1 MSPFLIFMLQ
11 VSMQNYPSPTPEF
24 TTVFVFLV
32 GYVLLIF
39 IFFVL
44 FCCVSLRSGFRIV
57 MSVVVSVRNR
67 CLVRLCLQLFVGG
80 LMSYLCYLFL
90 FAWGGVQHILCWVFV
105 CFVFPSFCVPCV
117 ASFSGLSIFDS
128 SFGIL

>member
-1 MSPFLIFMLQ
+1 MLQ

-39 IFFVL
+39 IFVVL

-80 LMSYLCYLFL
+80 LMSYLCYLFV
-90 FAWGGVQHILCWVFV
+90 FA
-105 CFVFPSFCVPCV
+105 
-117 ASFSGLSIFDS
+117 
-128 SFGIL
+128 